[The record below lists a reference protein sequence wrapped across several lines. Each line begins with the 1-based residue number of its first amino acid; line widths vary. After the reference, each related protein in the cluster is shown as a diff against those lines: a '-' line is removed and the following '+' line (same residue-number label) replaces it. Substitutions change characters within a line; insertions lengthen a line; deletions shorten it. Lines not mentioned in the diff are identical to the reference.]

1 MATRNLTEPFVLMR
15 NNALQS
21 KHIYAEQNL
30 SDRMAL
36 VSSENRSSDS
46 VELKGINGSNLT
58 APAWAD
64 ALEETQYILSRL
76 KIKLDSLIEIHAKH
90 LTRPTL
96 DDTSQEE
103 RQMEQLTR
111 EIGRAFS
118 SGHRQVQIVKGA
130 ARHETRHA
138 EKQLAMSAV
147 LALSSAL
154 QDLGIRY
161 RTAQNNYIQQLNSR
175 EERNRPFFGEDRML
189 PDVSVDSWP
198 AESPSNEINDQF
210 WQPRQQ
216 QKQETVLLMLEDAE
230 ESMKQAVEREQ
241 EVNHIVQSIADLN
254 YIFKDL
260 ATMVHDQ
267 GSILDRIDYNIE
279 HTQGKVQEGYQQL
292 KKADSYQRANRKL
305 YCIFILAAAIIF
317 LSFLFIL
324 FKT

>member
-15 NNALQS
+15 NNALQT

-36 VSSENRSSDS
+36 VNSDNRSPDS
-46 VELKGINGSNLT
+46 VELKGINGSNSSP
-58 APAWAD
+58 PAWAD

-76 KIKLDSLIEIHAKH
+76 KIKLDK
-90 LTRPTL
+90 
-96 DDTSQEE
+96 

-118 SGHRQVQIVKGA
+118 SGHRQVQTVKAA
-130 ARHETRHA
+130 ARHEIRHA

-189 PDVSVDSWP
+189 PDISMDSW
-198 AESPSNEINDQF
+198 AGESPSNEINDQF

-230 ESMKQAVEREQ
+230 ESMRQAVEREQ
-241 EVNHIVQSIADLN
+241 EVTHIVQSIADLN
-254 YIFKDL
+254 HIFKDL

-279 HTQGKVQEGYQQL
+279 HTQGQVHEGYQQL

-305 YCIFILAAAIIF
+305 YCIFILAAAIIL
-317 LSFLFIL
+317 LSFLFVL